1 MRRKKLPSRK
11 RQALW
16 RVLLALVSLLL
27 VDHIFGI
34 ALLPIQAVRREAEHE
49 GIGRAWVVERKWE
62 PSLYKTHLF
71 YLMENERAVMLGDTH
86 LSPLGWETMFGATV
100 DCTGEEPYMR
110 AIIRSAMMTR
120 YWAAILDRSMTPQS
134 RQW

>member
-1 MRRKKLPSRK
+1 
-11 RQALW
+11 
-16 RVLLALVSLLL
+16 
-27 VDHIFGI
+27 
-34 ALLPIQAVRREAEHE
+34 
-49 GIGRAWVVERKWE
+49 
-62 PSLYKTHLF
+62 
-71 YLMENERAVMLGDTH
+71 MENERAVMLGDTH

-100 DCTGEEPYMR
+100 DCTGEEPIYAW

>member
-34 ALLPIQAVRREAEHE
+34 AMLPIQAVRREAEHE
-49 GIGRAWVVERKWE
+49 GIGRAWVR
-62 PSLYKTHLF
+62 
-71 YLMENERAVMLGDTH
+71 
-86 LSPLGWETMFGATV
+86 
-100 DCTGEEPYMR
+100 
-110 AIIRSAMMTR
+110 
-120 YWAAILDRSMTPQS
+120 
-134 RQW
+134 

>member
-100 DCTGEEPYMR
+100 DCTGEEP
-110 AIIRSAMMTR
+110 I
-120 YWAAILDRSMTPQS
+120 
-134 RQW
+134 

>member
-49 GIGRAWVVERKWE
+49 GIG
-62 PSLYKTHLF
+62 
-71 YLMENERAVMLGDTH
+71 LG
-86 LSPLGWETMFGATV
+86 
-100 DCTGEEPYMR
+100 R
-110 AIIRSAMMTR
+110 
-120 YWAAILDRSMTPQS
+120 
-134 RQW
+134 

>member
-34 ALLPIQAVRREAEHE
+34 AMLPIQAVRREAEHE
-49 GIGRAWVVERKWE
+49 GSAG
-62 PSLYKTHLF
+62 PGSLSGSGS
-71 YLMENERAVMLGDTH
+71 R
-86 LSPLGWETMFGATV
+86 
-100 DCTGEEPYMR
+100 
-110 AIIRSAMMTR
+110 RSIKHIFST
-120 YWAAILDRSMTPQS
+120 
-134 RQW
+134 